1 MLFAVVGE
9 VIGKRYVV
17 TQQFLPQQST
27 AQSSALSGIAS
38 QFGVAVPTGG
48 EGALSA
54 QLYADLV
61 RSQFFYRTHLQN
73 PAANPQPRAK
83 AIAAGVGV
91 AGDTTTDDQS
101 SDLIGQRILRHV
113 QARVTTRTGVVVVTV
128 SHPDRATAVAISE
141 MIRDGLTSF
150 NRSLQVSRASAE
162 VRFLDDVVRERL
174 TTVRRL
180 EDEVQQFLEANRQ
193 GVQSSPALSF
203 SYERLMGGLTRA
215 RESFVEVSRLLDR
228 ARLNELRDIPVLSTI
243 QPVLVPIQA
252 TSVSLIARTLI
263 GALAG
268 MLLAGALLAL
278 ESLRRHPP
286 SEV

>member
-9 VIGKRYVV
+9 VVGKRYVV

-27 AQSSALSGIAS
+27 TQSSALSGIAS
-38 QFGVAVPTGG
+38 QFGVSVPTGG

-61 RSQFFYRTHLQN
+61 RSQFFYQTHLQD

-83 AIAAGVGV
+83 TIAGGVGV
-91 AGDTTTDDQS
+91 ALDTTTDDQS
-101 SDLIGQRILRHV
+101 LDLIGRRILRYV

-150 NRSLQVSRASAE
+150 NRSLLVSRASAE

-174 TTVRRL
+174 ATVRRL
-180 EDEVQQFLEANRQ
+180 EDEVQQFLEENRQ

-228 ARLNELRDIPVLSTI
+228 ARLNELRDTPVLSTI
-243 QPVLVPIQA
+243 QPVLVPIRP

-268 MLLAGALLAL
+268 MLLAGGLLAL
-278 ESLRRHPP
+278 KSLRLRPP
-286 SEV
+286 SQA